1 MLKLPD
7 TGKQLHVV
15 ILDFSKAFD
24 KVPHRRLLGK
34 LDFYRLYG
42 NVLTWAEAFLI
53 GRNQL
58 VLKDGIRPEKVDVR
72 SRVPYGTVLGP
83 LIFLFYINDLSRP
96 PCWRGSA
103 LQLPFVCRW
112 LLSVLTSGVHRKPSP
127 TAASRC
133 WLMSVVD
140 ASNPFVG
147 KLDRDHMASSSQ
159 KLSITLHLP
168 VGNSCWFE

>member
-24 KVPHRRLLGK
+24 KVPHRWLLGK

-53 GRNQL
+53 GRTQL

-72 SRVPYGTVLGP
+72 SRVP
-83 LIFLFYINDLSRP
+83 
-96 PCWRGSA
+96 
-103 LQLPFVCRW
+103 
-112 LLSVLTSGVHRKPSP
+112 
-127 TAASRC
+127 
-133 WLMSVVD
+133 
-140 ASNPFVG
+140 
-147 KLDRDHMASSSQ
+147 
-159 KLSITLHLP
+159 
-168 VGNSCWFE
+168 